1 MKLQLHWKNKVVQ
14 LTILDIPDTLE
25 EVKIYMLLWKLLR
38 SVLPLEIPYKN
49 IQILLKE
56 VFAAHH

>member
-49 IQILLKE
+49 TQILLKE